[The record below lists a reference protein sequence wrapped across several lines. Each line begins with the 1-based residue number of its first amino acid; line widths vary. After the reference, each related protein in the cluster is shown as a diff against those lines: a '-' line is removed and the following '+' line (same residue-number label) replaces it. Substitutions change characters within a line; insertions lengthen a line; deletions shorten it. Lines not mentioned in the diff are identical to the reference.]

1 MRYYNENPQVTY
13 LLEKI
18 EEQEKE
24 IKHWQGMCA
33 QLQQELDISNETN
46 TGLKWSREYWRDK
59 GKNFWEKIEE
69 FNSLPLYKKLF
80 YCYKYK

>member
-33 QLQQELDISNETN
+33 QLQQELDIAREDFNRVNMLAGKRYNEIN
-46 TGLKWSREYWRDK
+46 
-59 GKNFWEKIEE
+59 NFHKQLYLFYTSAW
-69 FNSLPLYKKLF
+69 YKKMF
-80 YCYKYK
+80 YKFKL

>member
-24 IKHWQGMCA
+24 IQHWKGMCEE
-33 QLQQELDISNETN
+33 LQQELDISNESN
-46 TGLKWSREYWRDK
+46 TGIKWSREYWKNK
-59 GKNFWEKIEE
+59 GKNLLENIEE
-69 FNSLPLYKKLF
+69 FKSLPWYKKMF
-80 YCYKYK
+80 YKFKL